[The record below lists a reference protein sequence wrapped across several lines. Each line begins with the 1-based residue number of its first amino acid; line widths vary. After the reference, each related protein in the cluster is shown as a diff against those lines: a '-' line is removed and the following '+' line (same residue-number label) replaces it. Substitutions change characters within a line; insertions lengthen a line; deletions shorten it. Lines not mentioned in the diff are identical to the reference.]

1 MTDQNFFSTIN
12 FLSFVVFAG
21 EDSNEEITRKH
32 RAITL
37 IATGASRH
45 FEVIYLRS
53 PRKDLRSNGSDSLRS
68 ELSNAIFIEQS
79 SRVSKNSSAVMGL
92 RQAIGDWVVIIDRS
106 ENQLKAISD
115 LVTSIDSEHEVVFAK
130 AQARKVARQGF
141 SYRLGQKVFGLA
153 FATIHGT
160 NFSSEAPVFRAM
172 SRSAINLVL
181 AARRPEVEFRAF
193 ITSSSLPAKTIPFE
207 AALREE
213 KASFWQSYGSAME
226 MLLGGTKI
234 PMRFASL
241 LSITGAALNVLYA
254 FYVLFTALL
263 GDNIQDGWASTSLQ
277 LAAMFFLVC
286 LVLFLIS
293 EYLLQLMPDREHS
306 STLYSLSFDGDP
318 VEIANNLNVENLNSK
333 ERKP

>member
-1 MTDQNFFSTIN
+1 MTIPIIDPTIN
-12 FLSFVVFAG
+12 FISFVVFAG

-32 RAITL
+32 KE
-37 IATGASRH
+37 IASIAKETSKH
-45 FEVIYLRS
+45 FEVIFLRS
-53 PRKDLRSNGSDSLRS
+53 PRRNLGANSSNSLRR
-68 ELSNAIFIEQS
+68 ELDNSIFIEQS
-79 SRVSKNSSAVMGL
+79 SRVSKNSSAVTGL
-92 RQAIGDWVVIIDRS
+92 RQSIGDWVVIVDRS

-115 LVTSIDSEHEVVFAK
+115 LVKSIDSEHEVVFAK
-130 AQARKVARQGF
+130 ARAQRAARQGF
-141 SYRLGQKVFGLA
+141 SYRVGQKVFGWA
-153 FATIHGT
+153 FAAIHGT
-160 NFSSEAPVFRAM
+160 DFSSEAPVFRAM

-181 AARRPEVEFRAF
+181 AARRPDVEFRAF
-193 ITSSSLPAKTIPFE
+193 ITSASLPAKTILFQ

-213 KASFWQSYGSAME
+213 RASFWQSYGSAME

-241 LSITGAALNVLYA
+241 LSITGAALNVVYA

-277 LAAMFFLVC
+277 IATMFFLVC

-318 VEIANNLNVENLNSK
+318 IEIASHLNVENLNGK